1 MSSNSPGSSLF
12 NSAQFNSALFG
23 GSGQTGGLQ
32 PREVGSG
39 ILYPALRKAAV
50 TLGPGRTPSPAQ
62 FQDAIDELNRLVGSL
77 NCDRLNIY
85 SIATYKFPLTGAK
98 SYTMGQDPSGVTVA
112 DFDGPW
118 PIAINRANIIYSSPE
133 IRRPL
138 AILTD
143 LQWARIRVQ
152 DIPNTIPYALY
163 NDRAYPLANLYL
175 YPQPVPGYIL
185 ELYIWQL
192 VPQFLTITDAVLLPP
207 GYEDALVLNLAVRLV
222 TQFSNNSNVPR
233 QVDPNLYEQAR
244 LALMRIESI
253 NAPRP
258 TLDLGCG
265 CKSGYMNV
273 YSGEIY

>member
-1 MSSNSPGSSLF
+1 MSTPTLF
-12 NSAQFNSALFG
+12 NAALFNAAIFG
-23 GSGQTGGLQ
+23 GGTPPGPVVQAGPGL
-32 PREVGSG
+32 
-39 ILYPALRKAAV
+39 IYPALRKAAV
-50 TLGPGRTPSPAQ
+50 TLGPQRIPSPAQ
-62 FQDAIDELNRLVGSL
+62 YQDGLEELNRLIGSL

-85 SIATYKFPLTGAK
+85 SIARHEFPLTAGQK
-98 SYTMGQDPSGVTVA
+98 VYTMGQDPQGIVTA
-112 DFDGPW
+112 DLPGPW
-118 PIAINRANIIYSSPE
+118 PLAIDRANIIYSTPE

-152 DIPNTIPYALY
+152 DLPSTIPEAIY

-185 ELYIWQL
+185 ELYLWQL
-192 VPQFLTITDAVLLPP
+192 VPTFLTVSDVVVLPP
-207 GYEDALVLNLAVRLV
+207 GYEDALTLNLAVRLV
-222 TQFSNNSNVPR
+222 THFPDNRDVPR

-244 LALMRIESI
+244 LSLMRIQSI

-258 TLDLGCG
+258 TLDLPGCN
-265 CKSGYMNV
+265 SGYMNV